1 MREWLSHHRRATP
14 AQKAARATEILRA
27 AGYRPLTEYPGFAR
41 EPWPATCTTCGKVR
55 YPTVTGV
62 RQDQCKHVRPQ
73 QPPPGRRARQE
84 QPGGAG

>member
-14 AQKAARATEILRA
+14 AQRAARAAEILRA
-27 AGYRPLTEYPGFAR
+27 AGYRPLTEYPEFAR
-41 EPWPATCTTCGKVR
+41 EPWPTVCTTCGTTR
-55 YPTVTGV
+55 HPTVTGV
-62 RQDQCKHVRPQ
+62 RQDQCKHIRPQ